1 MKKEAGKIARFK
13 GLQQYEAKSLTSALL
28 ALILVC
34 LANLASAASV
44 TLQKIDFASLSGDR
58 VEMRLEFD
66 GTPPDPRSYTIDDPA
81 RITLDLFDVVSGLDS
96 KYHNLG
102 VGNARSVT
110 VLEAGDRTR
119 VVVNLTEMVNYST
132 EVDGNT
138 LYVMLGSGGTG
149 FAQHDAT
156 DSGSNFSRSATAAA
170 DPSLRSVTNV
180 DFRRGEM
187 GEGRIEISLSQ
198 PDVEI
203 DIAQQGDN
211 VRVNLANASIPE
223 SLQRRLDVVDF
234 ATPVQIVDA
243 LPDGEG
249 TTIFIEAEGTYDY
262 LAYQADDKLVLDFK
276 PVTEDEAEKRL
287 KSKFPYNGEKL
298 SLNFQDI
305 EVRSVLQLI
314 ADFTNLNLVA
324 SDTVD
329 GRITLRLQSVPW
341 DQALDLIL
349 KTKGLDK
356 RQIGNVLMVA
366 PADEIANRERL
377 ELENSR
383 QVAELAPLRTEFVQV
398 NYAKAAEVSELLS
411 AEQGLLSSRG
421 SVSVDERT
429 NTLLIQDTAAKLD
442 AIRSALTY
450 LDIPV
455 RQVVIEA
462 RIVIASTD
470 FEKNLG
476 IKWGGG
482 TAYSR
487 GNTQYSAGGSQ
498 TTLEN
503 LNPNNA
509 VNGVNTVEFPEALV
523 VDLGVSNPTTSF
535 ALGIL
540 TDEGLLDLELSA
552 LESDGMS
559 EVVSQPKLITADGQ
573 TARIESGVEIPYEE
587 SSSSGATSVT
597 FKEAVLAL
605 EVTPQITPDDRII
618 MDLKVNKDSIG
629 QIFIGRGGNEFPAI
643 DTNEIQTQV
652 LVENGETIVLGG
664 VYEIEKVD
672 QEAKT
677 PLLGDIPVLGRL
689 FKRTTKREDK
699 TELLIFITP
708 KLIKDSLS
716 VR

>member
-13 GLQQYEAKSLTSALL
+13 GLLQYQAKSLTSALL
-28 ALILVC
+28 ALILAC
-34 LANLASAASV
+34 LANLASAANV

-149 FAQHDAT
+149 FAQHDT
-156 DSGSNFSRSATAAA
+156 IDSGSSFSKSATATT
-170 DPSLRSVTNV
+170 DPSQRSVTNV

-203 DIAQQGDN
+203 DIAQQGNN
-211 VRVNLANASIPE
+211 VRVNLANASIPG

-234 ATPVQIVDA
+234 ATPVHIIDA

-262 LAYQADDKLVLDFK
+262 LAYQADNKLVLDFK

-287 KSKFPYNGEKL
+287 KTKFPYNGEKL

-329 GRITLRLQSVPW
+329 GRITLRLQNVPW

-356 RQIGNVLMVA
+356 RQVGNVLMVA

-398 NYAKAAEVSELLS
+398 NYAKAAKISELLS
-411 AEQGLLSSRG
+411 AEQGLLSARG

-462 RIVIASTD
+462 RVVIASTD
-470 FEKNLG
+470 FERNLG

-482 TAYSR
+482 TTYSR
-487 GNTQYSAGGSQ
+487 GDTQYSAGGSQ
-498 TTLEN
+498 ATLGD
-503 LNPNNA
+503 LNPTGSARLNE
-509 VNGVNTVEFPEALV
+509 VTPKTIGFPEGLV
-523 VDLGVSNPTTSF
+523 VDMGVANATTTF
-535 ALGIL
+535 ALGLL
-540 TDEGLLDLELSA
+540 TDEGLLELELSA
-552 LESDGMS
+552 LESDGLT
-559 EVVSQPKLITADGQ
+559 EVVSQPKLVTADGQ
-573 TARIESGVEIPYEE
+573 TARIESGVEIPYQEA
-587 SSSSGATSVT
+587 SSSGATSVS
-597 FKEAVLAL
+597 FKDAVLAL

-618 MDLKVNKDSIG
+618 MDLKVNKDSVG
-629 QIFIGRGGNEFPAI
+629 EIFAGVPSV
-643 DTNEIQTQV
+643 DTREIQTQV

-664 VYEIEKVD
+664 VYETESID
-672 QEAKT
+672 QTSKT
-677 PLLGDIPVLGRL
+677 PLLGDIPFLGRL
-689 FKRTTKREDK
+689 FKRTEKSEEK

-708 KLIKDSLS
+708 KLVKDSLS
-716 VR
+716 LR

>member
-1 MKKEAGKIARFK
+1 MKKEAGKIMKLKR
-13 GLQQYEAKSLTSALL
+13 LQTTKVSTVVSALL
-28 ALILVC
+28 TLALMCV
-34 LANLASAASV
+34 ASFSMAASV
-44 TLQKIDFASLSGDR
+44 TLEKIDFASLSGNR

-66 GTPPDPRSYTIDDPA
+66 GIPPDPRSYTIDQPA
-81 RITLDLFDVVSGLDS
+81 RITLDLFDVVSGLKS

-132 EVDGNT
+132 EVQGNT
-138 LYVMLGSGGTG
+138 LFIMLGAGGTG
-149 FAQHDAT
+149 FDQADEASVSKVASSESLDAVDLNRRT
-156 DSGSNFSRSATAAA
+156 I
-170 DPSLRSVTNV
+170 TNI
-180 DFRRGEM
+180 DFRRGES
-187 GEGRIEISLSQ
+187 GEGRVEISLSQ

-203 DIAQQGDN
+203 DISQQGTN
-211 VRVNLANASIPE
+211 VRVSMANAAIPE
-223 SLQRRLDVVDF
+223 NLQRRLDVVDF
-234 ATPVQIVDA
+234 ATPVHIVDA
-243 LPDGEG
+243 LPEGDGS
-249 TTIFIEAEGTYDY
+249 TVFIEAAGTYDY

-276 PVTEDEAEKRL
+276 PVTVDEAEKRR
-287 KSKFPYNGEKL
+287 KAKFPYNGEKL

-329 GRITLRLQSVPW
+329 GRITLRLQNVPW

-356 RQIGNVLMVA
+356 RQVGNVLMVA

-383 QVAELAPLRTEFVQV
+383 QVSELAPMQTEFIQV
-398 NYAKAAEVSELLS
+398 NYAKAADISELLS

-421 SVSVDERT
+421 SVTVDSRT

-442 AIRSALTY
+442 AVRSALIY
-450 LDIPV
+450 LDKPV
-455 RQVVIEA
+455 RQVMIEA

-470 FEKNLG
+470 FERNLG

-482 TAYSR
+482 TAYAR
-487 GNTQYSAGGSQ
+487 GNTQFSAGGSQ
-498 TTLEN
+498 STLGD
-503 LNPNNA
+503 LNPTGNA
-509 VNGVNTVEFPEALV
+509 QTNQTTARTINFPGGLV
-523 VDLGVSNPTTSF
+523 VDMGVANPTTSF
-535 ALGIL
+535 ALGLL
-540 TDEGLLDLELSA
+540 TDEGLLELELSA
-552 LESDGMS
+552 LESDGLS
-559 EVVSQPKLITADGQ
+559 EVVSQPKLVTADGQ
-573 TARIESGVEIPYEE
+573 TARIESGVEIPYREA
-587 SSSSGATSVT
+587 SSSGAATIS
-597 FKEAVLAL
+597 FKDAVLSL

-618 MDLKVNKDSIG
+618 MDLKVNKDSVG
-629 QIFIGRGGNEFPAI
+629 QIFEGVPSV
-643 DTNEIQTQV
+643 DTREIQTQV

-664 VYEIEKVD
+664 VYEIESVD
-672 QEAKT
+672 ATTKT
-677 PLLGDIPVLGRL
+677 PFLGDVPYLGRL
-689 FKRTTKREDK
+689 FKRTEKKEEK

-708 KLIKDSLS
+708 RLIKDSLN

>member
-1 MKKEAGKIARFK
+1 MKKEAGKIMRLK
-13 GLQQYEAKSLTSALL
+13 RLQTTKVNTVVNALL
-28 ALILVC
+28 TLALMCV
-34 LANLASAASV
+34 ASFSMAASV
-44 TLQKIDFASLSGDR
+44 TLEKIDFASLSGNR

-66 GTPPDPRSYTIDDPA
+66 GIPPDPRSYTIDQPA
-81 RITLDLFDVVSGLDS
+81 RITLDLFDVMSGLES

-132 EVDGNT
+132 EVQGNT
-138 LYVMLGSGGTG
+138 LFIMLGAGGTG
-149 FAQHDAT
+149 FDQADEPSVSKVASSESLDAVDLNRRT
-156 DSGSNFSRSATAAA
+156 I
-170 DPSLRSVTNV
+170 TNI
-180 DFRRGEM
+180 DFRRGES
-187 GEGRIEISLSQ
+187 GEGRVEISLSQ

-203 DIAQQGDN
+203 DISQQGTN
-211 VRVNLANASIPE
+211 VRVSMANAAIPE

-234 ATPVQIVDA
+234 ATPVHIVDA
-243 LPDGEG
+243 LPEGDGS
-249 TTIFIEAEGTYDY
+249 TVFIEAAGTYDY

-276 PVTEDEAEKRL
+276 PVTVDEAEKRR
-287 KSKFPYNGEKL
+287 KAKFPYNGEKL

-329 GRITLRLQSVPW
+329 GRITLRLQNVPW

-356 RQIGNVLMVA
+356 RQVGNVLMVA

-383 QVAELAPLRTEFVQV
+383 QVSELAPMQTEFIQV
-398 NYAKAAEVSELLS
+398 NYAKAADISELLS

-421 SVSVDERT
+421 SVTVDSRT

-442 AIRSALTY
+442 AVRSALIY
-450 LDIPV
+450 LDKPV
-455 RQVVIEA
+455 RQVMIEA

-470 FEKNLG
+470 FERNLG

-482 TAYSR
+482 TAYAR
-487 GNTQYSAGGSQ
+487 GNTQFSAGGSQ
-498 TTLEN
+498 STLGD
-503 LNPNNA
+503 LNPTGNA
-509 VNGVNTVEFPEALV
+509 QTNQTTARTINFPGGLV
-523 VDLGVSNPTTSF
+523 VDMGVANPTTSF
-535 ALGIL
+535 ALGLL
-540 TDEGLLDLELSA
+540 TDEGLLELELSA
-552 LESDGMS
+552 LESDGLS
-559 EVVSQPKLITADGQ
+559 EVVSQPKLVTADGQ
-573 TARIESGVEIPYEE
+573 TARIESGVEIPYREA
-587 SSSSGATSVT
+587 SSSGAATIS
-597 FKEAVLAL
+597 FKDAVLSL

-618 MDLKVNKDSIG
+618 MDLKVNKDSVG
-629 QIFIGRGGNEFPAI
+629 QIFEGVPSV
-643 DTNEIQTQV
+643 DTREIQTQV

-664 VYEIEKVD
+664 VYEIESVD
-672 QEAKT
+672 ATTKT
-677 PLLGDIPVLGRL
+677 PFLGDVPYLGRL
-689 FKRTTKREDK
+689 FKRTEKKEEK

-708 KLIKDSLS
+708 RLIKDSLN